1 MWHGPEERLTALRT
15 SADFGDA
22 VSQVRKCA
30 PMRKIAVFFVFVFLL
45 FPAFAAKKVTVEQLQ
60 QAVTA
65 LHAKPDVEA
74 ARAIAEM
81 ELTERLN
88 PADADRLA
96 AGLQGEETRRAVA
109 AVADASAFLDPPP
122 TEIPAKPVPDV
133 AAQRQMLA
141 LTVAYVGKT
150 IPQLPNFF
158 ATRGTTQYEDT
169 PQIQKDD
176 FFIPYQPLHRVAASN
191 VTMLYRDGQEAID
204 TGSNKKPP
212 PMSQGL
218 NTRGVFGPILATV
231 LLDAAQSK
239 LNWSHWEQGPAG
251 MQAVFAFEVP
261 KEKSHYEVNY
271 CCVASE
277 SATVVAN
284 MHPYHRIVGYRGKM
298 TIDPGTGS
306 ILRLVVEADLKTGE
320 PVTKA
325 AIMVEYGSV
334 EIGGNTY
341 ICPVKSVSSAVG
353 QSIQFDPLYKFP
365 LANQLQP
372 LKHSLSDARFDQYHV
387 FRAEAQVVTAESG
400 DTGQGLP
407 GVRAVN
413 TGDTASAGQS
423 PEEARTPAAATA
435 EATPTSSAPEEVA
448 ATPRPAEAASVA
460 APIPSSE
467 PAVPEITVGDA
478 NSVPDMPANNHPSAS
493 DSGFTLH
500 TTARLVD
507 VGVVA
512 FDKKGHPVTDLKPG
526 DFELYDN
533 GRKQEVRFYSQAGT
547 EAALPPVPR
556 DATPDAK
563 STSSPGDFSN
573 RRATNVDFRGAVQQS
588 NITVLLIDS
597 GNIAWGDLS
606 YARSEM
612 MRFLKDLPADER
624 IGIYIMKSYGFEVLR
639 EPSPDHAEL
648 LATLSHWMP
657 TAQDLSRAQ
666 DEEQRNRQ
674 HIDWVHSA
682 SDLAYVNGNA
692 ETDPNNFYSGA
703 KQDAAAAAHPPDAN
717 LRSMGSNPT
726 RDALFILETI
736 ARHLAA
742 VTGHK
747 SLVWVSSD
755 NALADWTNRI
765 AIREEKGSSFVDQ
778 VALRSQEALNNANV
792 SIYPLDVSQLE
803 ASVVTADLGND
814 SVKAITGSLPGEGT
828 PPSLPGGRIKAE
840 MQQNTRPIQPAFRE
854 LADATG
860 GRVFRRS
867 GGIANELDSVVADGR
882 AAWLLSFTP
891 DQPADDKYHLITVK
905 LATRR
910 DLTLRFRSGYQYDKE
925 PATMKDRFR
934 QAVWRPADLTEI
946 ALTAHAVP
954 ATKEATIQLRIAATD
969 LGLAQQAETWSGKL
983 DVFLIQR
990 DDAGLHAQVTGQQLG
1005 LRLKPATYQRMLS
1018 EGVPFE
1024 VKVAVRPDTTTVRVV
1039 AVDENSGRIGSVT
1052 IPAAELTAKR

>member
-1 MWHGPEERLTALRT
+1 
-15 SADFGDA
+15 
-22 VSQVRKCA
+22 
-30 PMRKIAVFFVFVFLL
+30 MRKIAVFFVFVFLL

-122 TEIPAKPVPDV
+122 AEIPARPAPDV

-271 CCVASE
+271 CCVATE
-277 SATVVAN
+277 AATVVAN

-334 EIGGNTY
+334 EIGGKTY

-353 QSIQFDPLYKFP
+353 QSVQLDPLYKFP

-448 ATPRPAEAASVA
+448 ATPRPAEATSVA

-512 FDKKGHPVTDLKPG
+512 FDKKGHPVTDLKPE

-533 GRKQEVRFYSQAGT
+533 GRKQEVRYYSQAGA
-547 EAALPPVPR
+547 EAAVVPP
-556 DATPDAK
+556 AQPDAA
-563 STSSPGDFSN
+563 SSANSLSSVPGDFSN
-573 RRATNVDFRGAVQQS
+573 RRATANSRKTAAAES
-588 NITVLLIDS
+588 NITVLMIDA

-612 MRFLKDLPADER
+612 MRFLKGLPENER
-624 IGIYIMKSYGFEVLR
+624 VGIYIMKSYNFEVLQ
-639 EPSPDHAEL
+639 EASPDHAQL
-648 LATLSHWMP
+648 LATLGHWMP
-657 TAQDLSRAQ
+657 AAQDLSRAQ

-674 HIDWVHSA
+674 HFDWVHSIY
-682 SDLAYVNGNA
+682 DLQSVNGNGNTA
-692 ETDPNNFYSGA
+692 SSNFSSGKGDLAQAAAPTDP
-703 KQDAAAAAHPPDAN
+703 K
-717 LRSMGSNPT
+717 LLSMGSNPA
-726 RDALFILETI
+726 RDSFFILAGV

-742 VTGHK
+742 IPGHK

-755 NALADWTNRI
+755 NVLADWSNQAAARQD
-765 AIREEKGSSFVDQ
+765 KGSSKFIDQ
-778 VALRSQEALNNANV
+778 LALRAQEALNDAHV
-792 SIYPLDVSQLE
+792 SVYPLDTSQLE
-803 ASVVTADLGND
+803 AAGVTADLGNRNITAMGFSD
-814 SVKAITGSLPGEGT
+814 RDKATAAAGDAAPGFK
-828 PPSLPGGRIKAE
+828 PGRQTAQ
-840 MQQNTRPIQPAFRE
+840 MQQDTHGIQGAIRD

-867 GGIANELDSVVADGR
+867 GEIANELDSVVADGR

-910 DLTLRFRSGYQYDKE
+910 DLTLRFRNGYQYDKE